1 MGGGCEPGTQ
11 QGTGQITTFNQLGF
25 TNHSLKT
32 HKPDGWYLPADLDT
46 AIILETKSS
55 QEPVT
60 HQPWVEELL
69 KNCAVVMSKYRNVIG
84 ILYNGSETNVFING
98 DPISASTS
106 LQHKSYY
113 LDLVQDRDLVEI
125 ENVRYRYEPGED
137 WTAVPKPW
145 RSKDAYL
152 IGNGN
157 DENYRITLAPHGET
171 NNKIEKADV
180 VYQLTDN
187 GQWTD
192 ETNVAIV
199 GYAPR
204 PIEYGPTFEVSSLTA
219 KRLLHDQDVLD
230 VQLDESDLD
239 FLKSIVQPLDR

>member
-1 MGGGCEPGTQ
+1 MYTRMSDNPEVNEFLRD
-11 QGTGQITTFNQLGF
+11 IQL
-25 TNHSLKT
+25 T
-32 HKPDGWYLPADLDT
+32 LPEDMIWNIVDKNYKVDVLAEANIDAQLQS
-46 AIILETKSS
+46 AY
-55 QEPVT
+55 
-60 HQPWVEELL
+60 ELL
-69 KNCAVVMSKYRNVIG
+69 ERGV
-84 ILYNGSETNVFING
+84 
-98 DPISASTS
+98 DP
-106 LQHKSYY
+106 
-113 LDLVQDRDLVEI
+113 VEI

-204 PIEYGPTFEVSSLTA
+204 PIEYGPTFEVPPTTA
-219 KRLLHDQDVLD
+219 KQFLRGKDVQD
-230 VQLDESDLD
+230 VQLDASDLD
-239 FLKSIVQPLDR
+239 FADQASSLSH

>member
-1 MGGGCEPGTQ
+1 M
-11 QGTGQITTFNQLGF
+11 
-25 TNHSLKT
+25 
-32 HKPDGWYLPADLDT
+32 PADLDT

>member
-1 MGGGCEPGTQ
+1 MTSFWTLTKGSDGA
-11 QGTGQITTFNQLGF
+11 
-25 TNHSLKT
+25 SLYDVDDL
-32 HKPDGWYLPADLDT
+32 KPSLAYQFRHGDYFERLQRHPFSDKYMYTRMTDHP
-46 AIILETKSS
+46 E
-55 QEPVT
+55 
-60 HQPWVEELL
+60 VEEFLRGIQLVVPEDMIWNIVDKNYTVDAIADANIDSQLQSAYELL
-69 KNCAVVMSKYRNVIG
+69 VRGV
-84 ILYNGSETNVFING
+84 
-98 DPISASTS
+98 DP
-106 LQHKSYY
+106 
-113 LDLVQDRDLVEI
+113 VEI

-145 RSKDAYL
+145 ASKDAYL
-152 IGNGN
+152 IGN

-192 ETNVAIV
+192 KTNVAIV

-219 KRLLHDQDVLD
+219 KQLLHDKGVLD
-230 VQLDESDLD
+230 VQLDASDLD

>member
-1 MGGGCEPGTQ
+1 MKGYDMTSFWTLTKNRDGV
-11 QGTGQITTFNQLGF
+11 
-25 TNHSLKT
+25 SL
-32 HKPDGWYLPADLDT
+32 YDT
-46 AIILETKSS
+46 ANLNPSHTYQFRHGDYFEKIPTWSVGGNTYMYTRMTDHPE
-55 QEPVT
+55 
-60 HQPWVEELL
+60 VEEFLRDIQLVVPEDMIWNIVDKNYEVDAIADANIDSQLQSAYELL
-69 KNCAVVMSKYRNVIG
+69 ERG
-84 ILYNGSETNVFING
+84 L
-98 DPISASTS
+98 DP
-106 LQHKSYY
+106 
-113 LDLVQDRDLVEI
+113 VEI

-152 IGNGN
+152 IGNEK
-157 DENYRITLAPHGET
+157 DKNYRITLAPHGET

-204 PIEYGPTFEVSSLTA
+204 QIEYGPTFEISSVTA
-219 KRLLHDQDVLD
+219 MGLLHDKDVLD

-239 FLKSIVQPLDR
+239 FIKSIIQPLDR

>member
-1 MGGGCEPGTQ
+1 M
-11 QGTGQITTFNQLGF
+11 
-25 TNHSLKT
+25 
-32 HKPDGWYLPADLDT
+32 
-46 AIILETKSS
+46 
-55 QEPVT
+55 
-60 HQPWVEELL
+60 
-69 KNCAVVMSKYRNVIG
+69 
-84 ILYNGSETNVFING
+84 
-98 DPISASTS
+98 
-106 LQHKSYY
+106 
-113 LDLVQDRDLVEI
+113 
-125 ENVRYRYEPGED
+125 
-137 WTAVPKPW
+137 
-145 RSKDAYL
+145 SKDAYL
-152 IGNGN
+152 IGNGS

-219 KRLLHDQDVLD
+219 KRLLHDKGVLD

>member
-1 MGGGCEPGTQ
+1 MTSFWTLQKGYDGTSLDDVDDLNPSRAYQ
-11 QGTGQITTFNQLGF
+11 FRHGDYFEKIPLTSVQGDKYMYTRMSDNPEVNEFLRDIQL
-25 TNHSLKT
+25 T
-32 HKPDGWYLPADLDT
+32 LPEDMIWNIVDKNYKVDVLAEANIDAQLQS
-46 AIILETKSS
+46 AY
-55 QEPVT
+55 
-60 HQPWVEELL
+60 ELL
-69 KNCAVVMSKYRNVIG
+69 ERGV
-84 ILYNGSETNVFING
+84 
-98 DPISASTS
+98 DP
-106 LQHKSYY
+106 
-113 LDLVQDRDLVEI
+113 VEI

-192 ETNVAIV
+192 EMNVAIV

-204 PIEYGPTFEVSSLTA
+204 QIEYGPTFEVSAVTA
-219 KRLLHDQDVLD
+219 RAFLQGKDVQD
-230 VQLDESDLD
+230 VQLDASDLD
-239 FLKSIVQPLDR
+239 FADQASSLSH

>member
-1 MGGGCEPGTQ
+1 MTSFWTLQKGY
-11 QGTGQITTFNQLGF
+11 
-25 TNHSLKT
+25 
-32 HKPDGWYLPADLDT
+32 DGASFDDTADLSPSRAYQFRHGDYFEK
-46 AIILETKSS
+46 IPLESIQGDRYMYTRMTDHP
-55 QEPVT
+55 E
-60 HQPWVEELL
+60 VEEFLRDIQLVVPEDMIWNIVDKNYKVDAIAAANIDSQLQSAYELL
-69 KNCAVVMSKYRNVIG
+69 ERGV
-84 ILYNGSETNVFING
+84 
-98 DPISASTS
+98 DP
-106 LQHKSYY
+106 
-113 LDLVQDRDLVEI
+113 VEI
-125 ENVRYRYEPGED
+125 ENVRYQYEPGED

-145 RSKDAYL
+145 ASKDAYL

-204 PIEYGPTFEVSSLTA
+204 QIEHGPTFEVSSLTA
-219 KRLLHDQDVLD
+219 KRLLHDKGVLD